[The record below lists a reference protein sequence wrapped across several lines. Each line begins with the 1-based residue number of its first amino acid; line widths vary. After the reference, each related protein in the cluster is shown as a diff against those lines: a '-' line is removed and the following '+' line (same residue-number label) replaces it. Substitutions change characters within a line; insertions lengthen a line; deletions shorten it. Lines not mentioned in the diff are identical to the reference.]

1 MRLKFT
7 KMQGAGNDFIVI
19 DATHDAFNLTTEEI
33 RRLSDRH
40 FGIGFDQ
47 LLVVEPSD
55 EADVDF
61 RYRIFNADGGE
72 VFMCGNG
79 ARCFAAFVRSHG
91 LTKKTSIRVRTRSGV
106 IVPEVLTDGSVCVD
120 MGKANFAPEKVPFL
134 PEGFKKESF
143 GDGTLYRGTV
153 AGTALCFGV
162 ASMGNPHAVCFV
174 ERDEEIDVEK
184 VGPALQNCGAFP
196 EGVNVG
202 FLKVETEEKASLRV
216 YERGAGETLACGSGA
231 CAAFAVANRV
241 GVLASEVAL
250 EMAGGTL
257 AVQKTEEGHILLV
270 GPAREVF
277 EGTIDL

>member
-19 DATHDAFNLTTEEI
+19 DATHDAFSLEAKEI

-47 LLVVEPSD
+47 LLVVEASN

-72 VFMCGNG
+72 VSMCGNG
-79 ARCFAAFVRSHG
+79 ARCFARFVRSHG
-91 LTKKTSIRVRTRSGV
+91 LTKKTSIRVRTQSGV
-106 IVPEVLTDGSVCVD
+106 IVPEVLPDDSVRVD

-134 PEGFKKESF
+134 PEGFEKESS
-143 GDGTLYRGTV
+143 GEGTLYRTAV
-153 AGTALCFGV
+153 AGCALLFGV
-162 ASMGNPHAVCFV
+162 ASMGNPHAVCFIGK
-174 ERDEEIDVEK
+174 DEEIDVQK
-184 VGPALQNCGAFP
+184 IGPALQNCGAFP

-202 FLKVETEEKASLRV
+202 FLKVESKGRALLRV

-241 GVLASEVAL
+241 GALASEATL

-257 AVQKTEEGHILLV
+257 RVQKTEEGHILLA
-270 GPAREVF
+270 GPAEEVF

>member
-1 MRLKFT
+1 MPLKFT

-19 DATHDAFNLTTEEI
+19 DATHDAFHLTSDEI

-72 VFMCGNG
+72 VPMCGNG
-79 ARCFAAFVRSHG
+79 ARCFATFVRSHG
-91 LTKKTSIRVRTRSGV
+91 LTKKTSIRVRTQSGV
-106 IVPEVLTDGSVCVD
+106 IVPEVLPDGSVRVD
-120 MGKANFAPEKVPFL
+120 MGRANFAPEKVPFL
-134 PEGFKKESF
+134 PEGFERESL

-162 ASMGNPHAVCFV
+162 ASMGNPHAVCFI
-174 ERDEEIDVEK
+174 ERDEEVDVQK
-184 VGPALQNCGAFP
+184 TGPALQNCGAFP

-202 FLKVETEEKASLRV
+202 FLKVESKERASLRV

-241 GVLASEVAL
+241 GVLASKVTL

-257 AVQKTEEGHILLV
+257 TVQKTEEGHILLA
-270 GPAREVF
+270 GPAEEVF